1 MEAREKMG
9 IAASLAGLGFGNA
22 NLGLAHAMGHSF
34 GALFKQPHGRAV
46 ALYLPYITEFTVN
59 AGLGRYVD
67 IVRFLGWSDSRDPEA
82 AGRMLV
88 EKIRELE
95 RAVGQPM
102 RIADFGVSRQDF
114 EAALPK
120 LIEYAEQDT
129 QFFTAPRIPE
139 SEELAQMFEYI
150 YEGKAIDF

>member
-1 MEAREKMG
+1 
-9 IAASLAGLGFGNA
+9 
-22 NLGLAHAMGHSF
+22 MGHSF

-46 ALYLPYITEFTVN
+46 SLYLPYITEFTVN
-59 AGLGRYVD
+59 QGLGRYVD
-67 IVRFLGWSDSRDPEA
+67 IVRFLGWSDSRDAEA
-82 AGRMLV
+82 AGRLLV
-88 EKIRELE
+88 EKTRELE

>member
-1 MEAREKMG
+1 
-9 IAASLAGLGFGNA
+9 
-22 NLGLAHAMGHSF
+22 
-34 GALFKQPHGRAV
+34 
-46 ALYLPYITEFTVN
+46 
-59 AGLGRYVD
+59 
-67 IVRFLGWSDSRDPEA
+67 
-82 AGRMLV
+82 MLV

-95 RAVGQPM
+95 RAVRQPM
-102 RIADFGVSRQDF
+102 SIADFGVSREDF